1 MEGISQETLQRLPSY
16 FRFLKEL
23 HSQGIESVSSTV
35 IADKF
40 KMNSVSVRK
49 DLACVSADGGK
60 PKTGFNVGE
69 LILKIS
75 SFLGYDNVD
84 DAILVGVGK
93 LGSALLGYKGFGN
106 YGLNIVASF
115 DVDDNIIN
123 GNDKGFKVFNISK
136 LPNLVNRLKIKIGII
151 TVPAESAQDVCDLMI
166 NSGIK
171 AIWNFSPTQLVV
183 PNNIAIKNEDI
194 AASLAIL
201 SQKLAEILKREF
213 DT

>member
-1 MEGISQETLQRLPSY
+1 
-16 FRFLKEL
+16 
-23 HSQGIESVSSTV
+23 
-35 IADKF
+35 
-40 KMNSVSVRK
+40 
-49 DLACVSADGGK
+49 GGK
-60 PKTGFNVGE
+60 PKTGFNVDE

-136 LPNLVNRLKIKIGII
+136 LPNLVSRLKIKIGII